1 MLVRY
6 KQKLEKSAMDL
17 LSLMPEEKNVKIL
30 QQTIKEY
37 ESNPDWH
44 LYVWKDEDVLG
55 AIGLRVEDKEKVVI
69 QHISVNP
76 SYRNQGI
83 GKQMVDAVENMY
95 KDQYTICVDSHTTEF
110 IIVVRNVMNKLSFK
124 KSSSLIK

>member
-1 MLVRY
+1 MLIRY
-6 KQKLEKSAMDL
+6 KKNLEKIAMGL
-17 LSLMPEEKNVKIL
+17 LSFMPEEKNVKIL

-44 LYVWKDEDVLG
+44 LYLWKDEDVLG
-55 AIGLRVEDKEKVVI
+55 AIGLRIENQEQVVI

-83 GKQMVDAVENMY
+83 GKQMVDAVEKMY
-95 KDQYTICVDSHTTEF
+95 EDQYTICGDSHTTEF
-110 IIVVRNVMNKLSFK
+110 YNSCEERDE
-124 KSSSLIK
+124 